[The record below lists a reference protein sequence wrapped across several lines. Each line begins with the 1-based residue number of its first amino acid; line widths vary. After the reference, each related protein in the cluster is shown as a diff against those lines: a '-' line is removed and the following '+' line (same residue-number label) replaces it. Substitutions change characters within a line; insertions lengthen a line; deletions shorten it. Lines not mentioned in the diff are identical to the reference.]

1 MKGQKNNESPF
12 YLLFPSATFL
22 DHDISTREGL
32 GLVQWWSAD
41 CLGNAGLARAVQYE
55 CGQARSHSTTDVG
68 RVRRGEEGGR
78 GGGERRGGEEGGRGG
93 GERRGQEGRGEEG
106 RGEGVIC
113 IYMYMY
119 NNYTQCKSFFL
130 EIQNI
135 S

>member
-68 RVRRGEEGGR
+68 RVRRGEEG
-78 GGGERRGGEEGGRGG
+78 RGG

-113 IYMYMY
+113 I
-119 NNYTQCKSFFL
+119 
-130 EIQNI
+130 
-135 S
+135 